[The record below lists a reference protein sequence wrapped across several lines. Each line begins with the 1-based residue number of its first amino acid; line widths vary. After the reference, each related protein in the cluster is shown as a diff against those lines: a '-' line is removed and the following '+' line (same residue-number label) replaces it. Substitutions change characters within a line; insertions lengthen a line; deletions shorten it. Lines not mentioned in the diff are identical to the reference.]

1 MTKAVTRSVT
11 WESNRIVT
19 FGVSAPPSGKSYYI
33 YYIIFNYIIFNLIKK
48 TRHTRA
54 TGVGFRRVTL
64 SQPIPVPALPV
75 PGTRMGLQ
83 THVMPYSCKGNLT
96 E

>member
-1 MTKAVTRSVT
+1 MLV
-11 WESNRIVT
+11 
-19 FGVSAPPSGKSYYI
+19 FGVSAPPSCKLVVNI
-33 YYIIFNYIIFNLIKK
+33 IIFNLIKK

-75 PGTRMGLQ
+75 PGTRTGLQ
-83 THVMPYSCKGNLT
+83 THVMPYSRVWAESWVRL
-96 E
+96 